1 MIDRNAQALVVAVA
15 AVDPAGSFCLQPANG
30 VTHCNEAARFMCAAL
45 GVPLVNDL
53 ANKQRDWL
61 AASTEWMPVDAETA
75 RGRAESGFPTL
86 AVWKNPTGGHGHI
99 ALLVPAPLTNPGHI
113 YVAAAG
119 ASNTN
124 SAPIE
129 RQFGLSLTPEFFTHE

>member
-1 MIDRNAQALVVAVA
+1 MRSAHDLVVAVA
-15 AVDPAGSFCLQPANG
+15 AIDPAGSAALQPRDG
-30 VTHCNEAARFMCAAL
+30 LTFCNCAARFMCAAL

-61 AASTEWMPVDAETA
+61 AASTEWQVVDAETA
-75 RGRAESGFPTL
+75 RQRAESGFPTL
-86 AVWKNPTGGHGHI
+86 AVWKNPTAGHGHI

-129 RQFGLSLTPEFFTHE
+129 RQFGLSLTPEFFSHD